1 MALSRKFIWVEIN
14 RDKVPELPKKF
25 GVFAYPSLIVLG
37 AKQEN
42 IFRFKSYMKA
52 PEFIGKLKTGLS
64 RYALYKA
71 GKEWDLPGTRPAKIC
86 DVGEVKILPAPEDGR
101 ASGLAFLGQ
110 NLWVVQYP
118 KTKPG
123 QWSVPGPK
131 KLRQVAWPAGEVQG
145 TFSLE
150 GLINDIC
157 SDGKVLYCLDYG
169 WTTGKAPIN
178 VVDPK
183 SGKTLRKIWT
193 KANLGNRAHSARG
206 ITFAEGQLHVLDS
219 SKRLVVVVDPKT
231 GRRVRDVKLSVSK
244 LSGLAHD
251 GNNYVLGGKDHIYWF
266 DARTGKLSRKIAVN
280 YPVGCL
286 AIRDGRLFL
295 MEQESYGYDRQHRR
309 VRIWPRKMVI
319 YQLSLPTR
327 K

>member
-219 SKRLVVVVDPKT
+219 SKRLVVVVDPMLAT
-231 GRRVRDVKLSVSK
+231 GNTAVAALDRLKDFGVTKIRFVCLLATDDGLSNLGAAHPDVPVYTAAIDESLDEHGYI
-244 LSGLAHD
+244 LPGL
-251 GNNYVLGGKDHIYWF
+251 G
-266 DARTGKLSRKIAVN
+266 DAG
-280 YPVGCL
+280 
-286 AIRDGRLFL
+286 DRL
-295 MEQESYGYDRQHRR
+295 YG
-309 VRIWPRKMVI
+309 
-319 YQLSLPTR
+319 TR
-327 K
+327 